1 MYFKYSGQIMD
12 YTEEITPSGF
22 TLKIL
27 FRKMKFLIFNRKG
40 ESYSADPEGRGL
52 LHKIPTIVFLGNI
65 FIVDRDYP
73 KEYSLLKVRDNTIIL
88 PYRNIIEK
96 KRKYLFIHYSTS
108 IDMLPVNIIVV
119 KSYSSMLKDVP
130 ADTDIDYLIN
140 DESISEIEISVI
152 ASRYRPGEIIKV
164 NKDTAAAQQAAD
176 DEKASDY
183 INVNTM
189 SDNPVFLASY
199 HLRNM
204 ALSNL
209 NQLLLDFDISAFDT
223 QFIIYLINDL
233 LDKRKNDT
241 IVFRNI
247 EMLIDL
253 LNAYEFYLALIVRD
267 EKKIREKIDTEP
279 DAKKLSPYRTLVSK
293 VRSMFPGTEEQLLY
307 TEYENLVLEREEN
320 LKSG

>member
-130 ADTDIDYLIN
+130 ADTDIDYLII

-164 NKDTAAAQQAAD
+164 NKDTTAAQQAAD
-176 DEKASDY
+176 DETTSDY
-183 INVNTM
+183 ININTM

-253 LNAYEFYLALIVRD
+253 LNAYEFYLALIVKD